1 MILKNADDK
10 VGQIN
15 ELQRL
20 ISIALPSIKP
30 KIEQELRFL
39 RAGIKGE
46 QEVAYLIDFNL
57 GKSKN
62 SFVIHDLRF
71 EFKGRVAQIDHLL
84 IHRTL
89 NVYVIE
95 TKHFNSGIKV
105 NDNGEFMQWNSYKK
119 TFEGIASPFAQN
131 ERHIS
136 VLQDIF
142 DSLIEMPTRLGVKLQ
157 PTFHSQVLVNSSSR
171 IDRPKNFDTS
181 NLIKA
186 EMLITRL
193 DKDLDEMS
201 AVKFLAKIVS
211 PETTES
217 IARQLML
224 FNRPI
229 QIDYAKKFGL
239 NLAAGNSSSK
249 IETVIENTMVQSEQ
263 EVPEAQLTSELS
275 HQCKKCNSK
284 NIKIQYGKFGYYFKC
299 EDCGGNSNIKI
310 SCGIDGHHERLRK
323 DGSKF
328 FRECD
333 CCKTSSLY
341 FAN

>member
-10 VGQIN
+10 EAQIN
-15 ELQRL
+15 ELLRL
-20 ISIALPSIKP
+20 ISIAPPLIKP
-30 KIEQELRFL
+30 KIEQQLRFL

-95 TKHFNSGIKV
+95 TKNFNSGIKV

-119 TFEGIASPFAQN
+119 TFEGISSPFAQN

-142 DSLIEMPTRLGVKLQ
+142 DSLIEMPTRLGIKLQ

-186 EMLITRL
+186 EMLIKSL

-211 PETTES
+211 SETTES
-217 IARQLML
+217 IARQLMH
-224 FNRPI
+224 FHRPI
-229 QIDYAKKFGL
+229 KINYAKKFGL
-239 NLAAGNSSSK
+239 NLVADDSEINRASIVENEVTQSTKVSTEINS
-249 IETVIENTMVQSEQ
+249 
-263 EVPEAQLTSELS
+263 ASELN

-284 NIKIQYGKFGYYFKC
+284 NVKIQYGKFGYYFKC
-299 EDCGGNSNIKI
+299 EDCSGNSNIKI
-310 SCGIDGHHERLRK
+310 SCGIEGHNERLRK

-333 CCKTSSLY
+333 ICKTSVLY
-341 FAN
+341 FSN

>member
-10 VGQIN
+10 EGQIN
-15 ELQRL
+15 ELLRL
-20 ISIALPSIKP
+20 ISMAPQSIKP

-119 TFEGIASPFAQN
+119 TFEGISSPFEQN

-136 VLQDIF
+136 VLKDIF
-142 DSLIEMPTRLGVKLQ
+142 DSLVEMPKRLGIKLQ
-157 PTFHSQVLVNSSSR
+157 PTFHSQILVNSSSR

-186 EMLITRL
+186 EMLIKSL

-211 PETTES
+211 SETAES
-217 IARQLML
+217 IARQLIH
-224 FNRPI
+224 FHRPI
-229 QIDYAKKFGL
+229 KIDYVKKFGI
-239 NLAAGNSSSK
+239 NLASVDDDINRDSIVKNEIMQSKKVIPDANS
-249 IETVIENTMVQSEQ
+249 T
-263 EVPEAQLTSELS
+263 AELS
-275 HQCKKCNSK
+275 HECKKCNSK
-284 NIKIQYGKFGYYFKC
+284 NIKVQYGKFGYYFKC

-310 SCGIDGHHERLRK
+310 SCGIDGHNERLRK

-328 FRECD
+328 FRECEV
-333 CCKTSSLY
+333 CKTSSLY
-341 FAN
+341 FSN